1 MEFKRQMYIGK
12 VSKITGASR
21 KAIRHYEEI
30 GLLLDIERLGSYRIY
45 NEHHIVIIGMIKR
58 ARKLGFKLADIAP
71 LVGAKQQGNQF
82 PLDIA
87 HQAIAEKRAEI
98 QLAIQQARQLD
109 KALEAL
115 KAELDHLF
123 LDNV

>member
-1 MEFKRQMYIGK
+1 
-12 VSKITGASR
+12 
-21 KAIRHYEEI
+21 
-30 GLLLDIERLGSYRIY
+30 
-45 NEHHIVIIGMIKR
+45 MIKR

-71 LVGAKQQGNQF
+71 LLGAKQQGNQF